1 MEWSHDLYQAR
12 QYNSPRLSY
21 DMFTFNTGPIHI
33 TSASPYPGVSQNDED
48 RETLHEG
55 FSETTTPPTTPLS
68 PEAVAVKVIN
78 PEKKSESKLLMLRNV
93 DYNKLDSPRAL
104 KHLILDQFG
113 GEIVPGNLKF
123 DVGYYRGNK
132 RVCLVSVDDME
143 DVNKLLRSTDGH
155 EVTLWCMGCTTKTTK
170 QKGKR
175 TWVVSDMDSANDSSS
190 KSERPAKK
198 SKKKSRYADKL
209 ERVDETIDTLKSKHG
224 LMYTNI
230 QYRVWAEAIDS
241 GNHDS
246 FDSPPKGS
254 FFKSQGRKS
263 KSTTSTSGSH
273 STSTSIECQESE
285 STLSLTPQK
294 AAQLK
299 STYIQQI
306 KELHT
311 LQELGAITG
320 DHFIKQRD
328 ILLEQMTKMQ

>member
-1 MEWSHDLYQAR
+1 MEWPHDLYKAR
-12 QYNSPRLSY
+12 QYNSPRSSY
-21 DMFTFNTGPIHI
+21 DNMFTFNTGPIHI
-33 TSASPYPGVSQNDED
+33 SRSGSLAQYSPPVTQNEE
-48 RETLHEG
+48 REMPHEG
-55 FSETTTPPTTPLS
+55 YSDAITPPTTPS
-68 PEAVAVKVIN
+68 SSKAVSVKVIN
-78 PEKKSESKLLMLRNV
+78 PDKKSESKLLMLRNV
-93 DYNKLDSPRAL
+93 DSSKLDSPCEL
-104 KHLILDQFG
+104 KRMIFDQFG
-113 GEIVPGNLKF
+113 GEIVPSNLRF

-132 RVCLVSVDDME
+132 RVCLVSVNDME

-155 EVTLWCMGCTTKTTK
+155 EVTLWCMGCTTK

-175 TWVVSDMDSANDSSS
+175 THATSDVDSNDSSS
-190 KSERPAKK
+190 VNERPAKK
-198 SKKKSRYADKL
+198 SKKKKSRYTEKL

-224 LMYTNI
+224 VVFTNI

-263 KSTTSTSGSH
+263 KSTASTAGSQ
-273 STSTSIECQESE
+273 STSTSTESESTPE

-306 KELHT
+306 KELHYKNWE
-311 LQELGAITG
+311 Q
-320 DHFIKQRD
+320 
-328 ILLEQMTKMQ
+328 LLEITLLNSGIFYLNK